1 LSNPKFAF
9 FLGCLI
15 PFREASYEISTRRI
29 AGAVGIDLVEM
40 TDANCCGLPIDPIN
54 HDMTVAL
61 AARNLCIAENMGLN
75 IMTLC
80 NGCFGSLAKVNKEL
94 KEDRALREKVNG
106 YLKEIS
112 MEFKGNIEV
121 KHFIEALAEDVGV
134 EKLNSFVSRPFID
147 LKVAEHYGCHFLRP
161 HKYLDTGDPENPEVL
176 TKLIEITGAK
186 VVDYLD
192 ELQCCGGTVIA
203 IDENVPIYL
212 TRNKLVNIKKAG
224 AEAIVT
230 ICPNC
235 HMIFDLNQ
243 PKIEK
248 TFSESYGLP
257 VLYYPQLLGL
267 AMGMPPE
274 DLAVGELRV
283 KADKVLNRLIQKA

>member
-1 LSNPKFAF
+1 MSNLKYAF

-15 PFREASYEISTRRI
+15 PFRETSYEVSVRRT
-29 AGAVGIDLVEM
+29 AGAFGFELVEM

-54 HDMTVAL
+54 HDMAIAL
-61 AARNLCIAENMGLN
+61 AARNLCIAEGMGLN

-80 NGCFGSLAKVNKEL
+80 NGCFGSLAKVNKKL

-106 YLKEIS
+106 YLKEVG
-112 MEFKGNIEV
+112 MEFKGSIEV
-121 KHFIEALAEDVGV
+121 KHFIEVLAEDVGV
-134 EKLNSFVSRPFID
+134 EKLGSFVTNPLID

-176 TKLIEITGAK
+176 TKLIEITGARI
-186 VVDYLD
+186 VDYLD
-192 ELQCCGGTVIA
+192 ESQCCGGTVIA

-212 TRNKLVNIKKAG
+212 TRDKLRNIKNAG

-243 PKIEK
+243 ARIEK

-267 AMGMPPE
+267 AMGISPE
-274 DLAVGELRV
+274 ELAVGELRV
-283 KADKVLNRLIQKA
+283 KADKVLNRLIQKT